1 MKEFRLTSE
10 VWQKAYLPYFAI
22 FDPDGWD
29 RRPDHFKR
37 SWYEEK
43 ITRKEFL
50 LAGLLEDLLK
60 YHFSATDCRR
70 WKA

>member
-50 LAGLLEDLLK
+50 RRM
-60 YHFSATDCRR
+60 SSSTCRFTR
-70 WKA
+70 RFTEIPF